1 MATPVKTAITTPA
14 ISTTGIRQ
22 RTVSDTIR
30 HLFPGNPIMGFV
42 SSGAAKGVE
51 DVVKE
56 NFRIGKAIVN
66 NTLYENYTYTPL
78 AISTT
83 IATYSSASSFTLT
96 DYNDVT
102 EGMILVDTTNRT
114 ACRVS
119 ALSTATVTATSIGST
134 AFSSAAGRTVLIL
147 PSTYKENSTSPYVL
161 MKDEDNLYNVLQ
173 INRQAWEISAS
184 AEKVPYYGSPAYWKR
199 LKQRGLVEYLRKKES
214 AFLFNE
220 RASSGETT
228 TDATLGNFRTTR
240 GIWQWGIAGGTSDDV
255 GGAFTYDYMTQTL
268 ATKFHSSVGA
278 NTKKIGLCGTTTYG
292 IILGQ
297 FQDKATITLDAS
309 KEYKDVSIGAKVTR
323 ITTAKGDIDIM
334 LHDLFDKTGLDDT
347 MLIFNPDRIEYVHMT
362 DRDDKV
368 KLNIQGNDQDGYKD
382 EVLSEWGVRVD
393 DGGAS
398 TLILTNLW

>member
-1 MATPVKTAITTPA
+1 MATPVKTAITTPS

-22 RTVSDTIR
+22 RTVGDTIR
-30 HLFPGNPIMGFV
+30 HLFPGTPIMGFI
-42 SSGAAKGVE
+42 SSGLVKGVD

-56 NFRIGKAIVN
+56 NFRIGKSVVS
-66 NTLYENYTYTPL
+66 NTLYENFAYTPL

-83 IATYSSASSFTLT
+83 VSAYSSDAAFSVT

-102 EGMILVDTTNRT
+102 EGMILVDTLSRT
-114 ACRVS
+114 ACRIS
-119 ALSTATVTATSIGST
+119 ALSTAAVTATSIGST
-134 AFSSAAGRTVLIL
+134 AFSTALGRTLLIL

-184 AEKVPYYGSPAYWKR
+184 AEKIPYYGSPAYWKR
-199 LKQRGLVEYLRKKES
+199 IKQRGVVEYLRKKEA
-214 AFLFNE
+214 AFIFNE

-240 GIWQWGIAGGTSDDV
+240 GILKWGLAGGTSDDV
-255 GGAFTYDYMTQTL
+255 GNGFTYDYMTQTL
-268 ATKFHSSVGA
+268 ATKFHNSVGS
-278 NTKKIGLCGTTTYG
+278 NSKKIGLCGATTYG

-297 FQDKATITLDAS
+297 FNDKSTFTLDAS
-309 KEYKDVSIGAKVTR
+309 KEYKDVAIGAQVTR
-323 ITTAKGDIDIM
+323 IKTAKGDIDIM
-334 LHDLFDKTGLDDT
+334 QHDLFDKAGLNDT
-347 MLIFNPDRIEYVHMT
+347 MLIFNPDRVEYVYLT
-362 DRDDKV
+362 DRDDKI

-382 EVLSEWGVRVD
+382 EIISEWGVRVD

-398 TLILTNLW
+398 ILWLTNLW